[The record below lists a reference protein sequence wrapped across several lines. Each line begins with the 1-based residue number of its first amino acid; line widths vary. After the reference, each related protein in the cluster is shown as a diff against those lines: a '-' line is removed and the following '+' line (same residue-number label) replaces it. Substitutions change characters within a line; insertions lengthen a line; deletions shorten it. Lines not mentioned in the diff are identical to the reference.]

1 MTRAEKLLFLCAAPH
16 RKGETLKIIFNDAA
30 ELQVQQVYTDT
41 SGALRIKTIS
51 AAQEELKRMF
61 SDQTKTKKMIVQER
75 GQTLAVYDNYTQLD
89 GIMAY
94 TAGILEPVLYKTG
107 DTPEERMQKLSE
119 ENAALLQQVDML
131 TQCILEMSER
141 VYQ

>member
-1 MTRAEKLLFLCAAPH
+1 M
-16 RKGETLKIIFNDAA
+16 KIIFNDAT
-30 ELQVQQVYTDT
+30 ELQVQQVYTDA

-51 AAQEELKRMF
+51 AVQEQLKELF
-61 SDQTKTKKMIVQER
+61 SDQTKTKKITVQER
-75 GQTLAVYDNYTQLD
+75 GQTLGVYENYTQLD

-94 TAGILEPVLYKTG
+94 TAGILEPVLYRTG

-119 ENAALLQQVDML
+119 ENAELLQQVEML
-131 TQCILEMSER
+131 TQCMLEMSEL

>member
-1 MTRAEKLLFLCAAPH
+1 M
-16 RKGETLKIIFNDAA
+16 KIIFNDAT
-30 ELQVQQVYTDT
+30 ELQVQQVYTDA

-51 AAQEELKRMF
+51 AVQEQLKELF
-61 SDQTKTKKMIVQER
+61 SDQTKTKKITVQER
-75 GQTLAVYDNYTQLD
+75 GQTLSVYENYTQLD

-94 TAGILEPVLYKTG
+94 TAGILEPVLYRTG

-119 ENAALLQQVDML
+119 ENAELLQQVEML
-131 TQCILEMSER
+131 TQCMLEMSEL

>member
-1 MTRAEKLLFLCAAPH
+1 M
-16 RKGETLKIIFNDAA
+16 KIIFNDAT

-51 AAQEELKRMF
+51 AAQEQLKELF
-61 SDQTKTKKMIVQER
+61 ADQTKTKKITVQER
-75 GQTLAVYDNYTQLD
+75 GQTLAVYENYTQLD

-94 TAGILEPVLYKTG
+94 TAGILEPVLYRIS

-119 ENAALLQQVDML
+119 ENATLLQQVEML
-131 TQCILEMSER
+131 TQCMLEMSEL

>member
-94 TAGILEPVLYKTG
+94 TAGSLNRFCTKLVIHRKNGCRNSVK
-107 DTPEERMQKLSE
+107 RMLRFCSK
-119 ENAALLQQVDML
+119 
-131 TQCILEMSER
+131 
-141 VYQ
+141 

>member
-1 MTRAEKLLFLCAAPH
+1 M
-16 RKGETLKIIFNDAA
+16 KIIFNDAS
-30 ELQVQQVYTDT
+30 ELQVQQVYT
-41 SGALRIKTIS
+41 SASEALRIKTIS
-51 AAQEELKRMF
+51 ATQEELKKMF

-75 GQTLAVYDNYTQLD
+75 GKTIAVYEAYTQFE
-89 GIMAY
+89 GIMSY

-119 ENAALLQQVDML
+119 ENAALLQYVDML
-131 TQCILEMSER
+131 AQCILEMSEQ